1 MHSAAG
7 NNTRKTR
14 TTTLIRTG
22 AVVLMAAVDLSSA
35 ATTSAT
41 SYASYVCS
49 DWIAKCRE
57 DAVCF
62 ACWQAPS
69 TSQSLDCEDRYPGAL
84 AGTSCEA
91 TGATNC
97 CDFTDSESAEECLL
111 NPTMAGYW
119 ECVMADEGCLLED
132 MPCYSGGVL
141 STVDSAADRYSNST
155 ESAATDGAELDTNV
169 DGSSGT
175 GVTNLPTPRMLVL
188 VAGILCSAAGIAL
201 AYKKYS
207 SGIGRRSLYTQFE

>member
-1 MHSAAG
+1 
-7 NNTRKTR
+7 
-14 TTTLIRTG
+14 
-22 AVVLMAAVDLSSA
+22 MAAVDLSSA

-49 DWIAKCRE
+49 DWISKCRE
-57 DAVCF
+57 DPVCY

-69 TSQSLDCEDRYPGAL
+69 TSQSLDCEDRYPDAL
-84 AGTSCEA
+84 AGSHCEV

-97 CDFTDSESAEECLL
+97 CDFTDSESAEECLT

-132 MPCYSGGVL
+132 MPCYSGDVL
-141 STVDSAADRYSNST
+141 SPVGSAASSNSG
-155 ESAATDGAELDTNV
+155 SAAIDGAELATNS
-169 DGSSGT
+169 DGSPCAWATKVLTSG
-175 GVTNLPTPRMLVL
+175 MLVL

-201 AYKKYS
+201 SYKKF